1 MRPWILLAA
10 LALTACDRPS
20 EPAPAADGAAENPAR
35 PKRLPGDGV
44 RVRAM
49 APPAE
54 LGQALPSPQ
63 APAENAQP
71 APRPRTPQPDS
82 PKLEK
87 LRAGLEQAGFGDL
100 REKIDWSE
108 VGEEYAD
115 AATLLQ
121 AAGLCVWFDV
131 ETGMFPN
138 EHDGLLRQLAAA
150 AGEDLAG
157 VLFQEIPPSEDGDV
171 VEAPYQLHAYADG
184 KRWSVVARNYGDWY
198 DVDAVLRLGN
208 ALLRDRGSA
217 KRMLLLA
224 SEDQTAQIVVAP
236 QNVLGAALK
245 QGLLQ
250 AGDEAAARE
259 AGKAFEQEV
268 LDKLKAERGA
278 TGAEPASR

>member
-10 LALTACDRPS
+10 LALTACDRAP
-20 EPAPAADGAAENPAR
+20 ETTAPAASTATTSSK

-54 LGQALPSPQ
+54 LVQQRPDTPAKPAAA
-63 APAENAQP
+63 APA
-71 APRPRTPQPDS
+71 PRTPQPDS

-108 VGEEYAD
+108 VEEEYAD
-115 AATLLQ
+115 AAALLQ

-150 AGEDLAG
+150 ADGDLAG
-157 VLFQEIPPSEDGDV
+157 VLFQEIPPGD
-171 VEAPYQLHAYADG
+171 EADAPYQLHAYADG
-184 KRWSVVARNYGDWY
+184 KRWSVIARNYGDWY

-208 ALLRDRGSA
+208 ALLRDRGSSR
-217 KRMLLLA
+217 RMLLLS

-236 QNVLGAALK
+236 QAVLGAALK
-245 QGLLQ
+245 QGLLK
-250 AGDEAAARE
+250 AGDEDAARE
-259 AGKAFEQEV
+259 AGKAFEQV
-268 LDKLKAERGA
+268 ALDKLKSGA
-278 TGAEPASR
+278 AGSDAAAH

>member
-1 MRPWILLAA
+1 MRPWILFAA
-10 LALTACDRPS
+10 LALTACDRPP
-20 EPAPAADGAAENPAR
+20 EPAAPASGEAAKPAK

-54 LGQALPSPQ
+54 LAQAQPAAPSTP
-63 APAENAQP
+63 PAQP
-71 APRPRTPQPDS
+71 APRAPQPDS

-108 VGEEYAD
+108 VEEEYAD
-115 AATLLQ
+115 AAALLQ

-150 AGEDLAG
+150 AGDDLAG
-157 VLFQEIPPSEDGDV
+157 VLFQEIPPTEDGDQA
-171 VEAPYQLHAYADG
+171 EAPYQLHAYADG
-184 KRWSVVARNYGDWY
+184 KRWSVTARNYGDWY

-217 KRMLLLA
+217 KRMLLLF
-224 SEDQTAQIVVAP
+224 SEDQTAQVVVAP
-236 QNVLGAALK
+236 QAVLGAALE

-268 LDKLKAERGA
+268 LEKLKAERGA
-278 TGAEPASR
+278 ERAPR